1 MSEIPLDAQ
10 RSPDGRY
17 WWDGG
22 QWQLVEADPAALP
35 GAFSRM
41 AQDMTEA
48 LTSPAPQM
56 VQPQYQYQYQPVP
69 QPMAVANQ
77 APVQQVVVQ
86 VAPQQVV
93 PSIPKSKAAAI
104 LLAVFLGPWTW
115 VYTYERDRTLWWISF
130 FTFGFLLLA
139 WPTSIVMAA
148 VRSST
153 FYDQYPYGR

>member
-17 WWDGG
+17 WWDGS
-22 QWQLVEADPAALP
+22 QWQLAEASPGMLP
-35 GAFSRM
+35 GAYQAAR
-41 AQDMTEA
+41 DMTEA
-48 LTSPAPQM
+48 LTSPPPQM
-56 VQPQYQYQYQPVP
+56 VQPQHQPVP

-86 VAPQQVV
+86 VAQQQLI
-93 PSIPKSKAAAI
+93 PSIPKSKVTAI

-115 VYTYERDRTLWWISF
+115 VYTYERDRTLWWVSF

-139 WPTSIVMAA
+139 WPTSIIMAA
-148 VRSST
+148 VRSGT
-153 FYDQYPYGR
+153 FYEQYPYGR